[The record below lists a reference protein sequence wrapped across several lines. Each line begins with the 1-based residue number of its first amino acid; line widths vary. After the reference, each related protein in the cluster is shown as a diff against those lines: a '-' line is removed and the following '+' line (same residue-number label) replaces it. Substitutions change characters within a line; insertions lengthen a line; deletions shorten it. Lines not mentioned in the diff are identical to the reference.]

1 MKLGIGLIIGG
12 VFLIVY
18 GLLNWNMATGIP
30 EGQQLVRI
38 MTGVG
43 AQIGIGAVLFIVG
56 IVRVVIKKM

>member
-1 MKLGIGLIIGG
+1 VKLGIGLIVGG
-12 VFLIVY
+12 VLLIVY
-18 GLLNWNMATGIP
+18 GFLSWNMAMGIP
-30 EGQQLVRI
+30 EGQQLVHV

>member
-12 VFLIVY
+12 VLLIVY

-30 EGQQLVRI
+30 EGQQLARV

-56 IVRVVIKKM
+56 IARVVIKKM